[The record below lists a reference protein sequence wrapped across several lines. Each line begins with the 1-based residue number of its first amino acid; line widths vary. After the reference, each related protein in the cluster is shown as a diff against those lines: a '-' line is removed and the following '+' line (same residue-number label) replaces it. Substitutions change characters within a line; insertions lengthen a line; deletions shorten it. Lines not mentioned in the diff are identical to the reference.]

1 MLCLNMLFSCVM
13 ISCRWLSLKE
23 IHEDDIKY
31 WKREI
36 PRLMC
41 EMKKYIPPTFF
52 NAQEHYLIHQVDEI
66 EICGPVHT
74 WSMWMVERHLKS
86 LKALVRQRAR
96 RECSMVEGYMVYQ
109 STMYISQYLPK
120 LTVPTMHAVDYI
132 WDMNSIKKFEDQE
145 HLLGKGRMKKMRDN
159 ILIIVIIYINNKYKV
174 FFCVY
179 DHTH

>member
-1 MLCLNMLFSCVM
+1 MLFSCVT

-23 IHEDDIKY
+23 IHEDGIKY

-52 NAQEHYLIHQVDEI
+52 NAQEHYLIHQVEEI

-74 WSMWMVERHLKS
+74 RSMSMVERHLKS

-96 RECSMVEGYMVYQ
+96 PEGSMVERYMVYQ
-109 STMYISQYLPK
+109 SMVYISQYLLK
-120 LTVPTMHAVDYI
+120 LAAPTMHAVDLI
-132 WDMNSIKKFEDQE
+132 WDVNSIKKFEDQE

-159 ILIIVIIYINNKYKV
+159 ILIIVKIYINNTYKV
-174 FFCVY
+174 LFFVY
-179 DHTH
+179 MIILINILI